1 MRTTA
6 LRRDA
11 IAGRWRMKPAAAM
24 TEAALADASLVEPA
38 RLIEHF
44 LAHPPLGFE
53 AQVLPGGV
61 PAFVAPFDLLT
72 TADDD
77 LRRRVQRLPGHAWW
91 RRLLRWRT
99 CFVGTTVSEYTVL
112 PADLDV
118 PAFVDALLSGP
129 ARRHALTI
137 VKDLPQESPLL
148 APSHNDVARRLSE
161 ALVARGCVMLE
172 GQALAWLPLEF
183 ADADGWL
190 QSLSAGRRKDL
201 RRKLRAR
208 AELDIRGIATG
219 SAYFD
224 DETVVDAYY
233 ALYDAV
239 YAQSE
244 IHFDRLSR
252 AFFAAVLRDA
262 ASQGLV
268 FEYRH
273 GEELL
278 GFNLCYV
285 VNDALVDKYIGLR
298 YPQARE
304 FNLYFVSWAHNLD
317 EACRRGLR
325 RYIAGWTDPTIKAY
339 LGARFTLTRH
349 AVYLRNPLLRALLR
363 RIGSLFESDSQWQE
377 DAGATGR
384 TRS

>member
-1 MRTTA
+1 MN
-6 LRRDA
+6 
-11 IAGRWRMKPAAAM
+11 AAASGGA
-24 TEAALADASLVEPA
+24 AALADASLVEPA
-38 RLIEHF
+38 SLVEHF
-44 LAHPPLGFE
+44 LAHPPEGFQ
-53 AQVLPGGV
+53 ARVLTGGV

-72 TADDD
+72 TTDDA
-77 LRRRVQRLPGHAWW
+77 LRRRVQGLPGYRRW
-91 RRLLRWRT
+91 RRALRWRAG
-99 CFVGTTVSEYTVL
+99 FVGTTVSEYTVL

-118 PAFVDALLSGP
+118 PAFVDALMRGP
-129 ARRHALTI
+129 AREHALLI

-148 APSHNDVARRLSE
+148 APRHNAVARRLGE
-161 ALVARGCVMLE
+161 ALVARGCVLLE
-172 GQALAWLPLEF
+172 GQALAWLPIEF
-183 ADADGWL
+183 ADAEGWL
-190 QSLSAGRRKDL
+190 QSLSASRRKDL

-208 AELDIRGIATG
+208 AELDIRRIATG
-219 SAYFD
+219 AAYFD
-224 DETVVDAYY
+224 DEAVVDTYY

-273 GEELL
+273 GDTLL

-285 VNDALVDKYIGLR
+285 AGDALVDKYIGLR

-363 RIGSLFESDSQWQE
+363 RIGGLFESDSQWQE
-377 DAGATGR
+377 DSGAAGRA
-384 TRS
+384 RS

>member
-1 MRTTA
+1 MNSTAATT
-6 LRRDA
+6 
-11 IAGRWRMKPAAAM
+11 G
-24 TEAALADASLVEPA
+24 AALVDASLVEPA
-38 RLIEHF
+38 RLIDHF
-44 LAHPPLGFE
+44 LAYPPDGFQ

-77 LRRRVQRLPGHAWW
+77 LRRYVQRLPGHAWW
-91 RRLLRWRT
+91 RRLLCWRT
-99 CFVGTTVSEYTVL
+99 CFVGTTVSEYAVL

-148 APSHNDVARRLSE
+148 APQHNEVARRLGE
-161 ALVARGCVMLE
+161 ALVARGCVLLD
-172 GQALAWLPLEF
+172 GQALAWLPIAF
-183 ADADGWL
+183 ADAEGWL

-201 RRKLRAR
+201 RRKLRVR
-208 AELDIRGIATG
+208 AELDIRSIATG
-219 SAYFD
+219 DAYFD
-224 DETVVDAYY
+224 DEAVIDAYY

-252 AFFAAVLRDA
+252 AFFAAVLRDPI
-262 ASQGLV
+262 SQGLV

-273 GEELL
+273 GGELL

-285 VNDALVDKYIGLR
+285 AGDALVDKYIGLR

-363 RIGSLFESDSQWQE
+363 RISGLFESDSQWQE